1 MDREAVQVTLLEAA
15 RVIARG
21 GDLDSKLDTLAG
33 HIQSAAGASA
43 TLIYLLNPVENMLL
57 PAAQAGLDAASLEQ
71 DEAVNVDDP
80 DELVARVVRERRPLT
95 AADGG
100 AGARALR
107 RRDHPATGV
116 SCFPLVAADENG
128 TEEAEGALL
137 TAFDGPPPDPSA
149 PEHPLS
155 ALADLCAVAIRSA
168 RLEHAMHE
176 RAEWMD
182 RLATTDSLTGLA
194 NRATLL
200 RMLEL
205 EIARAT
211 RQATKLSLVVLNVDG
226 LAKINERAGAGVGDD
241 VLRLVA
247 AVLADHVRLVDTI
260 GRLGADEF
268 AVIAPGAGGSVVG
281 RRVQEAAARIEA
293 AGEPISVSVG
303 SAVLPDGGA
312 STDEFVAAAR
322 AALAEAKRRGRGQ
335 LVATGE
341 Q

>member
-1 MDREAVQVTLLEAA
+1 MDREAVQVTLLQAA

-43 TLIYLLNPVENMLL
+43 ALIYLLNPVENLL
-57 PAAQAGLDAASLEQ
+57 TPAAQAGLDTAFIEK
-71 DEAVNVDDP
+71 DEAIDVDDP
-80 DELVARVVRERRPLT
+80 DELVARVVRERRPAT
-95 AADGG
+95 SSDRG

-107 RRDHPATGV
+107 KRGHPATGV
-116 SCFPLVAADENG
+116 SCFPLVAADETG
-128 TEEAEGALL
+128 AEEAEGALL
-137 TAFDGPPPDPSA
+137 AAFNGPPPDPLA
-149 PEHPLS
+149 PEDPLS

-211 RQATKLSLVVLNVDG
+211 RQKTKLSLVVINVDG

-241 VLRLVA
+241 VLRMVA
-247 AVLADHVRLVDTI
+247 GALADHVRLVDTI

-268 AVIAPGAGGSVVG
+268 GVIAPGAGGSVVG

-293 AGEPISVSVG
+293 AGEPVSLSVG
-303 SAVLPDGGA
+303 SSVMPDGGA
-312 STDEFVAAAR
+312 TTDEFLAASR

-335 LVATGE
+335 LVASGE
-341 Q
+341 T